1 MVVEVNECTEA
12 LQSRGRGAAQQW
24 RWWLYPWIYHASGT
38 PAGPVSWGWDMMR
51 KLKNREVDEQW
62 TSRGPWLFRKHPWA
76 GLASILVTATQH
88 DQASQ
93 GLDRGQQH
101 VCSNVL
107 SAQAGSAKLSR
118 PTLHQLPYLDA
129 LLFFSPL
136 VFLLLC

>member
-1 MVVEVNECTEA
+1 MNVQKRCRAEA
-12 LQSRGRGAAQQW
+12 VGPRSSGAGG
-24 RWWLYPWIYHASGT
+24 YIHGSIMPWAR
-38 PAGPVSWGWDMMR
+38 PVSWGWDMMR

-107 SAQAGSAKLSR
+107 KAQAGSAKLSQ
-118 PTLHQLPYLDA
+118 PALHQLPYLDA
-129 LLFFSPL
+129 LLFISPL